1 MRIFPAIDLRNG
13 QCVRLKQG
21 DYNDETVYGDPI
33 EMAEQWERD
42 GASYLHLVDLDAAKG
57 DPSENGQVIEQIVSH
72 VNIPVQVG
80 GGVRDLERIQTLLDK
95 GVTRVIL
102 GTAAVKDP
110 AFAKEAAAQFGGDRV
125 VVSIDARDGYVAT
138 DGWIETSELEA
149 VDFAVQ
155 MQSYG
160 IKTIVYTDIAKD
172 GMLQGPNIDALYE
185 MNEATSLNVIASGG
199 VTSLKDIRALND
211 VKLYGAIVG
220 KALYE
225 NKVNLAAIMKE
236 PSTC

>member
-57 DPSENGQVIEQIVSH
+57 DPSENGEVIEQIVSH

-80 GGVRDLERIQTLLDK
+80 GGVRDLDRIQTLLDK

>member
-57 DPSENGQVIEQIVSH
+57 DPSENGEVIEQIVSH

-80 GGVRDLERIQTLLDK
+80 GGVRDVDRIKTLLDK

-138 DGWIETSELEA
+138 DGWLETSELEA

-199 VTSLKDIRALND
+199 VTSLKDIRELSS

-225 NKVNLAAIMKE
+225 NKVSLAAIMKE
-236 PSTC
+236 SSTC